1 MRELRTA
8 ESRLNRVLYL
18 LPVCCR
24 EGGATV
30 DELAAGLGVDPAI
43 VLEDIQEVTTRA
55 FYHPAGSGDVLQV
68 SLEGDRV
75 RVWTTGDFRRPPRLS
90 PRETLAL
97 GLGLRAV
104 AAEASPER
112 RNELL
117 SLAARLEAALAA
129 PDVIAE
135 AERERARAARARQ
148 AEARRDDA
156 RRGMVESMAAEY
168 SGEPEPRLSL
178 DDSAV
183 PSHLP
188 LQTVLAGD
196 EEDILSLVLD
206 AARERHVCRIRYLKP
221 GAAAPEDRRI
231 HPYQLAFAEGVW
243 YMISFA
249 EDRDAVRIFRVD
261 RILEAERLAERF
273 EVPPDFDPR
282 RYIAEGGRVY
292 SAENEV
298 EVAVRYA
305 PEIARWIAERVPCEP
320 AEDGSVVVRHR
331 VADARWVV
339 RHVLQHGAMAEVLEP
354 ATVRGMV
361 GDVAGRIAR

>member
-24 EGGATV
+24 EGGATI
-30 DELAAGLGVDPAI
+30 DELAAGLGVDPSI

-55 FYHPAGSGDVLQV
+55 FYHPAGSGDALQV
-68 SLEGDRV
+68 RMDGDRV
-75 RVWTTGDFRRPPRLS
+75 QVWTTGDFNRPTRLS

-97 GLGLRAV
+97 GLGLRAI
-104 AAEASPER
+104 AAEAPPER
-112 RNELL
+112 RVELL
-117 SLAARLEAALAA
+117 DLAARLEAALAA

-135 AERERARAARARQ
+135 NMRERPDMSAAIMPDLAEDVYART
-148 AEARRDDA
+148 
-156 RRGMVESMAAEY
+156 MADLGEDGPDRSIAP
-168 SGEPEPRLSL
+168 SGPISSPRL
-178 DDSAV
+178 
-183 PSHLP
+183 P
-188 LQTVLAGD
+188 LATVLADD

-206 AARERHVCRIRYLKP
+206 AARERHVCRIRYLKA
-221 GAAAPEDRRI
+221 GAAMPEDRRI
-231 HPYQLAFAEGVW
+231 HPYQLAFSEGVW

-261 RILEAERLAERF
+261 RILEAERLEDRF

-282 RYIAEGGRVY
+282 RYVAEGGRVY
-292 SAENEV
+292 SAESEV

-305 PEIARWIAERVPCEP
+305 PEIARWIAERIPCEP
-320 AEDGSVVVRHR
+320 AEDGSVVVRHS

-354 ATVRGMV
+354 VAVREMV
-361 GDVAGRIAR
+361 GAVAERIAR